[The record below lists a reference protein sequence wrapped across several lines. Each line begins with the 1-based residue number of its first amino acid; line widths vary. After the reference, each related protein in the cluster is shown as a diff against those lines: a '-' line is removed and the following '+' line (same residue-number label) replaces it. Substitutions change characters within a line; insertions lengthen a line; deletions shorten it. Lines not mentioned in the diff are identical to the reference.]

1 MAFNKKP
8 NISSSSKKPKEFE
21 MLVDAFKSLPSVGT
35 KNAIKYAYHI
45 IKLDQYYVDEFA
57 KRLKEAKTNLNYCK
71 YCHNL
76 TNQEFCQ
83 ICLNSNRTNTLY
95 IVENIS
101 DLDKIEELHIHH
113 GYYHVLHGEINP
125 KKGITRDQIFI
136 DDILDHIDKFNIK
149 EVLIATS
156 LSVSGE
162 MTAEYIRNML
172 SHRDDI
178 NVYRIGFGLPNN
190 ASIDYSDEQTLKFAL
205 MNKRKIN

>member
-1 MAFNKKP
+1 M
-8 NISSSSKKPKEFE
+8 SSRKPKEFE
-21 MLVDAFKSLPSVGT
+21 LLVDAFKSLPAVGS
-35 KNAIKYAYHI
+35 KNASKYAYHI

-57 KRLKEAKTNLNYCK
+57 QRILNAKKALKYCK

-76 TNQEFCQ
+76 TNHEFCH
-83 ICLNSNRTNTLY
+83 ICLDQNRENSLY

-101 DLDKIEELHIHH
+101 DLDKIEELHSYH

-125 KKGITRDQIFI
+125 KKGITKDQLFLE
-136 DDILDHIDKFNIK
+136 DIVDHIKQFNIRD
-149 EVLIATS
+149 VLITTS

-162 MTAEYIRNML
+162 LTAEYIRNLL
-172 SHRDDI
+172 SDMEDI